1 MFSLNKNKYCDSVS
15 LFQLNNTDDD
25 ETDNFKAH
33 KMRKSHETNLDK
45 KVDNKE
51 VGVKDK

>member
-1 MFSLNKNKYCDSVS
+1 MLSCASQLKIFFPL
-15 LFQLNNTDDD
+15 QLNNTDDD

-33 KMRKSHETNLDK
+33 KMRKSHEANLDK
-45 KVDNKE
+45 KFDKKE